1 MTEQERDEIRLPLD
15 DFVRGVAREAAR
27 TVIEDHAK
35 ACVVW
40 EVQRKVDAVQL
51 RVATLIGA
59 IAGSGVLG
67 GGVGALL
74 SKLIG

>member
-1 MTEQERDEIRLPLD
+1 MTDQERNQIRLPLD

-27 TVIEDHAK
+27 MVIEDHSK
-35 ACVVW
+35 SCVVW

-51 RVATLIGA
+51 RLATLIGA
-59 IAGSGVLG
+59 IAGSGVFG